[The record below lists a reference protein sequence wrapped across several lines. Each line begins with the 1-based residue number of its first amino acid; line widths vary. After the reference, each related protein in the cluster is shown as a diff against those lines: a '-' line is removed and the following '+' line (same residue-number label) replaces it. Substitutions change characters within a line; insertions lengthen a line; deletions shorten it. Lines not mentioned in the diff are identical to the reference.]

1 MAGLRV
7 QVVKPLK
14 PLRYRLSPVEEKLD
28 NLDKLER
35 EFEQAVKS
43 GKIPEEQEQESRLY
57 LSVQRS
63 KLQTA
68 KDKALGIV
76 PTVKKELIDRT
87 GDRLP
92 NQWEVYLQNVN
103 PQKAFKVVLT
113 LAVVVWF
120 YCKNNGI

>member
-7 QVVKPLK
+7 TVVKPVK

-35 EFEQAVKS
+35 EFEQAVLS
-43 GKIPEEQEQESRLY
+43 GKVPEEQEQESRLY
-57 LSVQRS
+57 LKVQRD
-63 KLQTA
+63 KLQAA

-76 PTVKKELIDRT
+76 PTIEKELIDRT

-92 NQWEVYLQNVN
+92 TQWELYLQNVN
-103 PQKAFKVVLT
+103 PQKAFKWCLFLVVM
-113 LAVVVWF
+113 VWF
-120 YCKNNGI
+120 YCKNNSI

>member
-7 QVVKPLK
+7 TVVKPIK

-63 KLQTA
+63 KLQAA

-76 PTVKKELIDRT
+76 PTVEKELIDRT

-103 PQKAFKVVLT
+103 PQKAFKVTLFLVVLI
-113 LAVVVWF
+113 WF
-120 YCKNNGI
+120 YIKNSA